1 MFEKLFL
8 KIKNI
13 YRRIDMKINRRKY
26 GYLDKLPKN
35 IEYFKGSLYDAV
47 YDASCKWPYN
57 VAIEYYDR
65 QFTYREFI
73 KATDK
78 VARCLRGLGVKR
90 GDYVTVCMPNTPEAT
105 MFFYAVNQ
113 VGAIANMIHPLSS
126 EKEIEYY
133 LNKTNSKVMLCIDIT
148 YPKLKEVIDNTKVEK
163 VIIASATR
171 SMEKIVQFIYWLKK
185 GRKLKVKEDTRVIL
199 WKTFEKYEKKF
210 VGNPR
215 VIVDAD
221 DPAVILYSGGTTGT
235 PKAVVLTN
243 MNINAEAL
251 QAAYAVS
258 FLVPENSILTFLPNF
273 HCFGLVVSTHIPLNY
288 GMRVILIPQFN
299 IKKLKHYMR
308 KYRFNIMCG
317 VPTIYDYITKMKWK
331 KNELKDFKIA
341 LVGGDAISTELKAL
355 ANETLKKYGSPAKL
369 QIGYG
374 LTEASGAIAYSPP
387 DEENAEIIGYAL
399 PNCDFLIKDLNAD
412 AEAPYGENGEIL
424 ISGPVVMKEYLDD
437 EEETKNAFIELN
449 GKRWLKTGDI
459 GCFDKKGLLHFKSR
473 LKRMIITSGYN
484 VYPSQVEKV
493 IMSSSFVDKCAVIG
507 IPDKNKGEIV
517 KAFIVL
523 KEDTNSIIA
532 KTKLHKILKEN
543 LARYEIPREIKYVD
557 SLPTTKLGKVAYKEL
572 EDWK

>member
-1 MFEKLFL
+1 MLEKLFL
-8 KIKNI
+8 KLKNL

-35 IEYFKGSLYDAV
+35 IKYFKGSLYDAI
-47 YDASCKWPYN
+47 YDASCKWPHN

-73 KATDK
+73 KETDK
-78 VARCLRGLGVKR
+78 VARCLRGLGVEK
-90 GDYVTVCMPNTPEAT
+90 GDYITVCMPNTPEAT
-105 MFFYAVNQ
+105 MFFYAINQ

-133 LNKTNSKVMLCIDIT
+133 LNKTKSKVMLCIDIT
-148 YPKLKEVIDNTKVEK
+148 YPKLKEIIDNTKVEK

-235 PKAVVLTN
+235 PKGVVLTN
-243 MNINAEAL
+243 MNLNAEAL

-273 HCFGLVVSTHIPLNY
+273 HCFGLAVSTHIPLNY

-341 LVGGDAISTELKAL
+341 LVGGDAISTELKEL
-355 ANETLKKYGSPAKL
+355 TNETLKKYGSPAKL

-374 LTEASGAIAYSPP
+374 LTEASSVVSYSPI
-387 DEENAEIIGYAL
+387 EEKNAEIIGYAL
-399 PNCDFLIKDLNAD
+399 PNCDFLVKDLNAD
-412 AEAPYGENGEIL
+412 AEAPLGESGEIL
-424 ISGPVVMKEYLDD
+424 VSGPVLMKEYLDD
-437 EEETKNAFIELN
+437 EKETKNAFIELN
-449 GKRWLKTGDI
+449 GKKWLRTGDV
-459 GCFDKKGLLHFKSR
+459 GFLDKKGLMHYQSR

-493 IMSSSFVDKCAVIG
+493 IMSSEVVDKCAVIG
-507 IPDKNKGEIV
+507 VPDKNKGEIV

-523 KEDTNSIIA
+523 KEGINSIIA
-532 KTKLHKILKEN
+532 RTKIQKVLKEN
-543 LARYEIPREIKYVD
+543 LARFEQPREFKYVD
-557 SLPTTKLGKVAYKEL
+557 SLPITKLGKIAYKEL
-572 EDWK
+572 ENIK